1 MKYTLIILILCI
13 SPLGRTVDIQ
23 LLRNGSHYDLQVSN
37 VPFPQ
42 EKFKK
47 DLNSG
52 LSTTLITS
60 LSLFRENAL
69 QTKKQL
75 MFKIYYDLWDEVY
88 YFKSLDGDKVLST
101 TKLNKTLLNNFL
113 SQYTFPTTI
122 TEEESKRISSYTAM
136 FELVVDPINKEKRDK
151 IKKWLAQNQ
160 VPATTS
166 SNISTSN
173 DKLKVDT
180 TTSGTIKRNLFNQ
193 ILDSELNSEL
203 DSGAWNFVTPKVPL
217 SLKESKNEK

>member
-1 MKYTLIILILCI
+1 MKNPIIILILLI
-13 SPLGRTVDIQ
+13 SSLGMAVDIQ
-23 LLRNGSHYDLQVSN
+23 LQRNGSHYDLQVSN
-37 VPFPQ
+37 VPFPL
-42 EKFKK
+42 EKFKS

-60 LSLFRENAL
+60 LTLFKDNAL
-69 QTKKQL
+69 QTNTHLK
-75 MFKIYYDLWDEVY
+75 FKIYYDLWDEVY
-88 YFKSLDGDKVLST
+88 YFKSLDGDKVIST
-101 TKLNKTLLNNFL
+101 IKFGKGSLNNNL
-113 SQYTFPTTI
+113 SQYTFSTTF
-122 TEEESKRISSYTAM
+122 TDDEAKRLSSYTAI

-166 SNISTSN
+166 REFSTSN
-173 DKLKVDT
+173 DKLKLDT

-203 DSGAWNFVTPKVPL
+203 DTGAWNFVTPKMPL
-217 SLKESKNEK
+217 LLKVSKNEK